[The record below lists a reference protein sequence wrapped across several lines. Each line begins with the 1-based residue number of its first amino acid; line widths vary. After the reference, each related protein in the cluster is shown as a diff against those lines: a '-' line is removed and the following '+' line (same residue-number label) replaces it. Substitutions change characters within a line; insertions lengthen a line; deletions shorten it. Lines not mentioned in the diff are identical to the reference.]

1 KAVFEEF
8 NVMSSVE
15 LEARNEIQLEN
26 YILKIQIEARLISE
40 IALAQIIPAAIAYQ
54 NKLMANAR
62 GLAEF
67 GLDNSH
73 IKSILEKIN
82 SQIVT
87 IQKNVTAMN
96 DVRGEVNNIEH
107 SREKAIAYCDKIKM
121 AYFDAIREAVDRLEG
136 ILDDEAWPLLKYREM
151 LFLR

>member
-1 KAVFEEF
+1 MQ
-8 NVMSSVE
+8 N
-15 LEARNEIQLEN
+15 
-26 YILKIQIEARLISE
+26 
-40 IALAQIIPAAIAYQ
+40 AQ
-54 NKLMANAR
+54 

-82 SQIVT
+82 TQIVA
-87 IQKNVTAMN
+87 IQQNVQAMN

-107 SREKAIAYCDKIKM
+107 SREKAIAYCDKIKG
-121 AYFDAIREAVDRLEG
+121 AYFDVIREAVDRLEG